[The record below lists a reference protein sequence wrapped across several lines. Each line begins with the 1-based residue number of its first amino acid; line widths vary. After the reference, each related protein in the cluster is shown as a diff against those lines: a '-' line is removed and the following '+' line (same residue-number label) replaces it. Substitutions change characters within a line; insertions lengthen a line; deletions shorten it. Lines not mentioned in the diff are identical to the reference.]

1 MAAVTYN
8 QQLHAK
14 ENLTLRDS
22 QTFDKMVHKEEIAA
36 RLIIHP
42 LSKSVTKSG
51 AKTPNIAASTID
63 LDHQED
69 GNLDQCD
76 NPEDSEVN

>member
-63 LDHQED
+63 LDEVD
-69 GNLDQCD
+69 GRLDQRD

>member
-1 MAAVTYN
+1 
-8 QQLHAK
+8 
-14 ENLTLRDS
+14 
-22 QTFDKMVHKEEIAA
+22 MVHKEEIAA
-36 RLIIHP
+36 RLIVHP

-63 LDHQED
+63 FDEV
-69 GNLDQCD
+69 GGSLDQCD